1 MVHGAWCMVRVLS
14 SRVDPIPNPNPN
26 PNPCQ
31 ARRLHTNH
39 HYSDVPLLTTF
50 GGYILQLV
58 YYTNNNFNHD
68 TRYQELF

>member
-1 MVHGAWCMVRVLS
+1 MLHVAWCVCY
-14 SRVDPIPNPNPN
+14 RVDPILNPNPNPN
-26 PNPCQ
+26 PNPRQ

-39 HYSDVPLLTTF
+39 HYSDVPLLTAF

-58 YYTNNNFNHD
+58 YYTNNNFNND

>member
-1 MVHGAWCMVRVLS
+1 
-14 SRVDPIPNPNPN
+14 
-26 PNPCQ
+26 
-31 ARRLHTNH
+31 LHTNH

-58 YYTNNNFNHD
+58 YYTNNNFNND